1 METAFNKKT
10 VKYSKVLLTK
20 LAKIEQGIND
30 TATVQDVEAIVA
42 KLHKRGVLDQF
53 GLFRYLPQ
61 DEEYTKLATWYVQK
75 YC

>member
-1 METAFNKKT
+1 METTFTKKS

-20 LAKIEQGIND
+20 LAKIEQGYND
-30 TATVQDVEAIVA
+30 EATTADVEALIA
-42 KLHKRGVLDQF
+42 KLQKRGVFDQF